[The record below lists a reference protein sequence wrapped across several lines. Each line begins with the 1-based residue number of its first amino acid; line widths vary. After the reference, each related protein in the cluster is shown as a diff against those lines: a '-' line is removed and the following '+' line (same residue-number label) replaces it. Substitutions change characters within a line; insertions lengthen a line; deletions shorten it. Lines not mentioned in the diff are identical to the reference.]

1 MTSLVTIHS
10 SDTLTMKRWSHLLV
24 LLPLLLA
31 GCGDPAGPGEPWR
44 SIQLDERLVH
54 AYTDFGIDL
63 LGELARQSPRENL
76 FVSPTSA
83 AFALAMV
90 YNGASGETAAQ
101 MARML
106 GIEGMT
112 LEEANRANQEWL
124 ASLTDTGRQV
134 ELSIANSLWIRQGFP
149 VEPAFLERNQSF
161 YRAEVR
167 QLDFNSPSAVG
178 TINAWVSQSTRG
190 KIPTIIDGIDPLDM
204 LFLINA
210 LYFKADWTHQF
221 DKRRTQPAPFR
232 LLDGS
237 VKNVPMM
244 SQEKK
249 FPYFRGDGFSL
260 VALPYANGRFSMVL
274 ALPDANS
281 DLASFYGKLSPA
293 DLRSWIAG
301 MNGEIKVSLPRFTI
315 EWEKTLNET
324 LSALGMEDAFVP
336 GRADFSGINPQQTD
350 LHISELKQ
358 KTFLRVD
365 EEGTEAAAVTS
376 ARMSVTSA
384 PLELRFDRPFF
395 LAIRDNATETLLFLG
410 QVVDPS

>member
-1 MTSLVTIHS
+1 MRHRLRFLI
-10 SDTLTMKRWSHLLV
+10 
-24 LLPLLLA
+24 LLPLLLT
-31 GCGDPAGPGEPWR
+31 GCGEIFDPKPDTWQ

-54 AYTDFGIDL
+54 AYTDFGINL
-63 LGELARQSPRENL
+63 LGELARRSPRENV

-83 AFALAMV
+83 AFALAMT

-106 GIEGMT
+106 GIAGMT
-112 LEEANRANQEWL
+112 LDEANRANQEWIT
-124 ASLTDTGRQV
+124 SLTNPGREV
-134 ELSIANSLWIRQGFP
+134 ELSIANSVWIRQGFP
-149 VEPAFLERNQSF
+149 VEPAFLQRNQSF

-167 QLDFNSPSAVG
+167 QLDFNHPSAVG

-190 KIPTIIDGIDPLDM
+190 KIPTIIDEIDPLDM

-237 VKNVPMM
+237 MKNVPMM
-244 SQEKK
+244 SQEKQ

-260 VALPYANGRFSMVL
+260 VALPYGNGRFSMVL

-281 DLASFYGKLSPA
+281 DLASFYAKLSPA
-293 DLRSWIAG
+293 SLASWIDG
-301 MNGEIKVSLPRFTI
+301 LSGGVRVSLPRFTI
-315 EWEKTLNET
+315 EWEKTLNEM
-324 LSALGMEDAFVP
+324 LAALGMEDAFIP
-336 GRADFSGINPQQTD
+336 GRANFSGINPQQTD

-358 KTFLRVD
+358 KTYLRVD

-376 ARMSVTSA
+376 SRVSVTSA
-384 PLELRFDRPFF
+384 PMELRFDRPFF
-395 LAIRDNATETLLFLG
+395 LAIRDNATRTLLFVG
-410 QVVDPS
+410 QVMDPS